1 MNDAPKLPVVLLVED
16 RQEDAFLVQ
25 RAFER
30 ARIRTLLMHVKDGE
44 EAISYLRGEGKFA
57 AREQYPVPNLVLLD
71 LTLPRKDGFEVL
83 HWIRRRK
90 ELRGLRVIVLT
101 SSERIRDVNAA
112 YDLGANS
119 FLLKP
124 YDLENFVELSNF
136 ICGYWLGLDRAPEL
150 APGQPPPLQKPA
162 SIAIGS

>member
-83 HWIRRRK
+83 HWIRRQRA
-90 ELRGLRVIVLT
+90 LGALRVIVLT

-112 YDLGANS
+112 
-119 FLLKP
+119 
-124 YDLENFVELSNF
+124 
-136 ICGYWLGLDRAPEL
+136 
-150 APGQPPPLQKPA
+150 
-162 SIAIGS
+162 